1 MIPCVKGVAVALLAL
16 GLCASGALAATGEPQ
31 HEFTKAGQAR
41 AVRASL
47 QQSDLPPGWVGQPK
61 DKQSANDADPRCSYY
76 NPDQSDL
83 TENGNAAS
91 PQFTLANGSFV
102 SSSTS
107 IFKTAAQGRT
117 AYARVVQP
125 KLPKCLAELF
135 RKGATP
141 AKATILSALERSF
154 PKLAERSNAY
164 RIAAGVK
171 TPAGSIPVYLDV
183 VVMNRAKVDVV
194 VFFAGIVQAFSD
206 SFERSVASKVAA
218 RTASA

>member
-1 MIPCVKGVAVALLAL
+1 VKLAVVLAVLLLAA
-16 GLCASGALAATGEPQ
+16 GAALAGNPHAPK
-31 HEFTKAGQAR
+31 KAIVPAVQAK
-41 AVRASL
+41 AKVINVKLA
-47 QQSDLPPGWVGQPK
+47 DLPPAGWKAKTAGP
-61 DKQSANDADPRCSYY
+61 DTGTPRCSYY

-91 PQFTLANGSFV
+91 PQFTLPSTSFV

-107 IFKTAAQGRT
+107 IFKTPSQGRT

-135 RKGATP
+135 RTGAAP
-141 AKATILSALERSF
+141 ARVTVVSAAEKPF

-171 TPAGSIPVYLDV
+171 TSAGTIPVYLDV
-183 VVMNRAKVDVV
+183 VVMNRGKVDVV
-194 VFFAGIVQAFSD
+194 IFFAGVAQAFSEP
-206 SFERSVASKVAA
+206 FQRSLASKVAA
-218 RTASA
+218 RTAKA

>member
-1 MIPCVKGVAVALLAL
+1 VKLGFVLAALL
-16 GLCASGALAATGEPQ
+16 LAAGAAFAGNP
-31 HEFTKAGQAR
+31 HAPKKAIVTAVQAK
-41 AVRASL
+41 AKMINVKLA
-47 QQSDLPPGWVGQPK
+47 DLPAAGWTAKKGG
-61 DKQSANDADPRCSYY
+61 ADTGTPRCSYY